1 MGPGRLQSVVWQS
14 QTRLRP
20 GFDPW
25 LGKIPWRRKQQPTPA
40 LLPGKS
46 HGWRSLVGYSPWGRK
61 ESDTAE
67 RLQFTSLH
75 IKRGFLHSVFD
86 NGVCICQVYQVYYYV
101 RFPREIFSC
110 ALWPSVCL
118 PWRKVCLGLL
128 TIFFYWVGLFVVL
141 ILSYMS

>member
-46 HGWRSLVGYSPWGRK
+46 PGWRSLVGYSPWGRK
-61 ESDTAE
+61 ELDTTKQLHFHFCNSTRMPKLDKRALTAPSLPAWLDLTPASSLTWE
-67 RLQFTSLH
+67 FLQLG
-75 IKRGFLHSVFD
+75 RVREGLGCQP
-86 NGVCICQVYQVYYYV
+86 GVSGDHGNPAGPYGAGGHKSP
-101 RFPREIFSC
+101 FP
-110 ALWPSVCL
+110 
-118 PWRKVCLGLL
+118 
-128 TIFFYWVGLFVVL
+128 
-141 ILSYMS
+141 